1 MKASPM
7 GLDVADELVETST
20 TYKQQIYYQDKWTN
34 SGPLSSAQSIESHN
48 E

>member
-1 MKASPM
+1 MKASAM

-20 TYKQQIYYQDKWTN
+20 TYKQQMYYQDKWTI
-34 SGPLSSAQSIESHN
+34 SSPLPLPGVLNHN